1 MLARLTLVQ
10 KVGDDLAAVQQELS
24 CVRHLCARTDVLAPC
39 DPYRSFQHAVLS
51 LEQFVQI
58 FNVSWSFVLA
68 CEVVAGR
75 MIVSLRGVTA
85 SQVSGGPDVEN

>member
-1 MLARLTLVQ
+1 MLLTACE
-10 KVGDDLAAVQQELS
+10 LANSRAAKILAV
-24 CVRHLCARTDVLAPC
+24 RTE
-39 DPYRSFQHAVLS
+39 QHAALS

-85 SQVSGGPDVEN
+85 SQVSGGPDV